1 MPPHQVGTREQ
12 WAAAYRELRVEEK
25 ALTRRNEELAQKR
38 QALPWVPLEREYR
51 FETNDGIKTLAELFH
66 GRSQLLVRHFMH
78 GPKTPEGCPGCT
90 FETDNLVGAVSHL
103 AHRDVTFILSSRSPL
118 KILNAYKARMGWEI
132 EWVSSED
139 AFDSDFYEIM
149 HVPTPRRPGNM
160 LSMMELMALSAFA
173 LEDGVVYHTYSTYDR
188 GTEALN
194 ATWQLLDR
202 APKGRGTH
210 FDGWPRKRDEYGA
223 QAMTAP
229 AGSLRT
235 GTIGSPSGRR
245 GPERDT
251 PDT

>member
-12 WAAAYRELRVEEK
+12 WAAAYRELRLEEK
-25 ALTRRNEELAQKR
+25 DLTRRNEELARKR
-38 QALPWVPLEREYR
+38 QALPWVPVEREYR
-51 FETNDGIKTLAELFH
+51 FETNDGIKTLAELFD
-66 GRSQLLVRHFMH
+66 GRSQLLVRHLMH

-103 AHRDVTFILSSRSPL
+103 AHRDVTFILASRSPL
-118 KILNAYKARMGWEI
+118 DVLNAYKARMGWEI

-160 LSMMELMALSAFA
+160 LGMMELMALMAFA

-194 ATWQLLDR
+194 ATWQLLDC
-202 APKGRGTH
+202 APQGRGTH
-210 FDGWPRKRDEYGA
+210 FDGWPRNRDEYRV
-223 QAMTAP
+223 QATTAP
-229 AGSLRT
+229 SGPLRT
-235 GTIGSPSGRR
+235 GTIGNPSGTP
-245 GPERDT
+245 GPRV
-251 PDT
+251 